1 MLELPALGSCTGRC
15 DVVCG
20 WLAVRTGSPL
30 VWREEPG
37 GAGAVPRRRGRC
49 LLTWCVWMMD
59 ETWFVDPWRMGR
71 LLCDRHASPHKD
83 SSARWRSSQPRVR
96 RTAVICRSHTTHEAC
111 RAPSRAAPYSWTQH
125 RNTTRHSDSHLHIL
139 YAVHML
145 YMNHDGRQDA
155 GAATRESECQCCRA
169 SRSKQTHV
177 SSSEIAQIARGLGV
191 GAR

>member
-71 LLCDRHASPHKD
+71 LLCDRHLHIRTPRHAGEAVNQEYD
-83 SSARWRSSQPRVR
+83 ARRSSVEVTRLTRRV
-96 RTAVICRSHTTHEAC
+96 E
-111 RAPSRAAPYSWTQH
+111 PRAAPRHTAGP
-125 RNTTRHSDSHLHIL
+125 NTATRHDTLTHTSISSISS
-139 YAVHML
+139 ML